1 MAWVVPTL
9 YAGVRAY
16 NTYKQL
22 EELDAT
28 FNSGRGKNWLK
39 AKLQRAANRRQRM
52 PRAFGVMAKRRRF
65 AGGNNVDAVAEG
77 AGGGYVNDRHHK
89 KMRTLGKVNLRK
101 LAREGVHELYDR
113 YQLMGLYGKQSGLL
127 SFAKDAAVTA
137 QDNSTVIANGA
148 TCPVFLWDLTCAR
161 NNVAGTEYVP
171 NVGYQMYRDTA
182 NGNILWNPLRSQ
194 NITTGVAASNKGTSS
209 YQVFGAPRALTF
221 LDSPLDNA
229 LLDWV
234 KCQFVFCG
242 SKKTSHKIW
251 VDVVQM
257 DPELQPRAAALNLG
271 YGNAD
276 PLSNGGLQMG
286 TDEQANLVD
295 GYQWWTNELA
305 RLMDGPFATYGSKVK
320 KLRFNILCRKT
331 IEFTPVSS
339 YEEAGS
345 ALVHKQT
352 MNLFL
357 KMGRKCDFAW
367 RNDTAPASSVLG
379 DTTLETDVETGQ
391 HSCYVHPNA
400 RVFLLVRSQVYN
412 KVGDDAAFVA
422 NTDVAPSFDIRI
434 SRKWLISS

>member
-1 MAWVVPTL
+1 MA
-9 YAGVRAY
+9 YQAAIAGVSAAYRLYRAD
-16 NTYKQL
+16 Q
-22 EELDAT
+22 D
-28 FNSGRGKNWLK
+28 FNQGRVAEWI
-39 AKLQRAANRRQRM
+39 RNRRRRNPSTRM
-52 PRAFGVMAKRRRF
+52 PRGMAIIGKRRRF
-65 AGGNNVDAVAEG
+65 AGGNNVDAVDEG

-89 KMRTLGKVNLRK
+89 KTRTLGKVHLRK

-113 YQLMGLYGKQSGLL
+113 YQLMGLYGKQAGLL
-127 SFAKDAAVTA
+127 SFAKDGAVTA
-137 QDNSTVIANGA
+137 QDGSTVIANGA

-161 NNVAGTEYVP
+161 NNVSGTEYVP
-171 NVGYQMYRDTA
+171 NVGYQMYRETTT
-182 NGNILWNPLRSQ
+182 GNILWNSLRAQ
-194 NITTGVAASNKGTSS
+194 AINTGVAATNKGQSS
-209 YQVFGAPRALTF
+209 YQVFAAPRALTS

-234 KCQFVFCG
+234 KCQFVFYG

-251 VDVVQM
+251 VDVVQL

-271 YGNAD
+271 FQPAD
-276 PLSNGGLQMG
+276 ALSTGGLQMG
-286 TDEQANLVD
+286 CDEQTWQVD

-305 RLMDGPFATYGSKVK
+305 RLMDGPFATFGSKVK
-320 KLRFNILCRKT
+320 KLRMKILCRKT

-367 RNDTAPASSVLG
+367 RNDVAPGSSVLG
-379 DTTLETDVETGQ
+379 DTALETDVETGQ

-400 RVFLLVRSQVYN
+400 RVFLMVRSQVYN
-412 KVGDDAAFVA
+412 KVGDDAAFAA
-422 NTDVAPSFDIRI
+422 NTDCAPSFDIRI